1 MVSWGSQEESGEA
14 EAACWPVGSLL
25 SVTPA
30 KTVQE
35 AGLFSPAKAGLDQ
48 PLRLFLTAFS
58 PPPPTP
64 ALTSLSLGQA
74 ATGFLVH
81 PHTPPLP
88 RCFCLQAFCT
98 HSSHLEGSWSVFQ
111 TNFLFFFKNVS
122 IYLAALGLSCV
133 TRDLRCGM
141 WVALVACMGSR
152 GLGSCGTWA

>member
-1 MVSWGSQEESGEA
+1 MGAMVSWGSQEESGEA

-81 PHTPPLP
+81 PHTPRCHGAFAFRPFAHTLP
-88 RCFCLQAFCT
+88 T
-98 HSSHLEGSWSVFQ
+98 W
-111 TNFLFFFKNVS
+111 K
-122 IYLAALGLSCV
+122 ALGLFSRP
-133 TRDLRCGM
+133 TSSFFSKTYLFTWLP
-141 WVALVACMGSR
+141 WVLVASR
-152 GLGSCGTWA
+152 GIFVAVCGLL